1 MHGRAERNIPR
12 ISLKL
17 DEKEPLENLGLDER
31 IILKCV
37 AKLRGLKMW
46 TGLIWL
52 RMVSSI

>member
-17 DEKEPLENLGLDER
+17 DEKEPLER